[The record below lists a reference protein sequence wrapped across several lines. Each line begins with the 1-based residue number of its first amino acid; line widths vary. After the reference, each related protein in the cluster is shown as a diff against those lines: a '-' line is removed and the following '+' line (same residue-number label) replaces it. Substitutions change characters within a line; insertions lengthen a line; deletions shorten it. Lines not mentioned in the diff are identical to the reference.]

1 MYYSKINECDIANGS
16 GVRVSVFV
24 SGCTNHCE
32 GCFQPETWD
41 FKYGKK
47 FTGNTIGFIVDLLK
61 RPFIKGLSILGGEP
75 SKDGHHY
82 LILAKHSDSYDI
94 FYDGSI
100 LQNYGAPIGDVRSDA
115 TLQLFA
121 TDVGENVLLEKT
133 SGTIEVLRV
142 YDSALTRDEC
152 FKLYRELQTPW

>member
-1 MYYSKINECDIANGS
+1 MGAGA
-16 GVRVSVFV
+16 
-24 SGCTNHCE
+24 
-32 GCFQPETWD
+32 
-41 FKYGKK
+41 
-47 FTGNTIGFIVDLLK
+47 GFS
-61 RPFIKGLSILGGEP
+61 LSEDQFFSWVGGEP

-82 LILAKHSDSYDI
+82 LILAKHGDSYDI

-100 LQNYGAPIGDVRSDA
+100 LQNYGAPIGEVRSEA

-133 SGTIEVLRV
+133 SGTMEVLRV

>member
-1 MYYSKINECDIANGS
+1 MSCNGWKNNLS
-16 GVRVSVFV
+16 AHHGRGRGILAFGRSVFSWV
-24 SGCTNHCE
+24 
-32 GCFQPETWD
+32 
-41 FKYGKK
+41 
-47 FTGNTIGFIVDLLK
+47 
-61 RPFIKGLSILGGEP
+61 GGEP

-82 LILAKHSDSYDI
+82 LILVKHGDSYDI

-100 LQNYGAPIGDVRSDA
+100 LQNYGAPIGDVRSEA